1 MTHGFEKKTAVS
13 VSYGG
18 FFVPGDSNR
27 MRNRMRFRIRMRIR
41 MRMRLHR
48 RKKRESGE
56 V

>member
-27 MRNRMRFRIRMRIR
+27 MRNRMRFRIRTC
-41 MRMRLHR
+41 MRLHR

>member
-27 MRNRMRFRIRMRIR
+27 MRNRMR
-41 MRMRLHR
+41 LHR